1 MTGFTND
8 SEIDSSVSFL
18 IGELLL
24 AGFVFLSIIGMNVLE
39 QDAETAGRD
48 LETEPTPIV
57 EIGQE

>member
-8 SEIDSSVSFL
+8 SEIDSSVSLL
-18 IGELLL
+18 IGGLLL
-24 AGFVFLSIIGMNVLE
+24 AGFVFLSIVGMNVLE

-48 LETEPTPIV
+48 LETEPTAIV